1 MLIFSECGS
10 QYRISSWKDFTRL
23 QTISFLRVM
32 SIFLLHFQIN
42 TGIVHLFIQ
51 DGGQHLMVLD
61 ATLQSYRDRASQLNF
76 LYHDEP
82 ALQTESFEN
91 IYLDLSKQS
100 GKCKLAESGLGWK
113 PSGEGETFTLD
124 KSNVGAAQWSRAAK
138 GYELKI
144 LPRTGGV
151 IQLDGF
157 DQEDFERTSKAFKL
171 WYGVNLET
179 REHALRGWNWGKADF
194 GKAELSFNVQN
205 KPAFEI
211 PYSEISNTN
220 LAGRNEVAVEFSLP
234 TDGVSN
240 GTNGQPGSTKNR
252 GKKAGAGKDELVEMR
267 FYIPGTAVKKD
278 QGEEGDEKSADGE
291 EPEEQNAAN
300 LFYETLIDKAEIG
313 EVAGDTFATF
323 PDVLHLTP
331 RGRFDIDMYENSLRL
346 RGKTYDYK
354 IQYQS
359 IKKFF
364 LLPKNDDTH
373 TLITLGLDPPLRQGQ
388 TRYHF
393 LVMQLKLDD
402 EYNLDLNMTDEL
414 LQTRYKDKLQAHY
427 EEPIHQVITKVFR
440 GLSGK
445 KVILP
450 SKDFI
455 RSAQT
460 HCRNG
465 ENNSAPSESFKRIR
479 IRNTN
484 SQSSHHQHSGIKCSI
499 KANEGLLFCLD
510 KSFMFVPKP
519 ATYIQIE
526 NISVITMSRVGGAV
540 STSRTFDITMTLKGG
555 GDHQFININREEQQ
569 PLEEFFKAKNIRFKN
584 EMAEDA
590 SALIAEALDNDELM
604 DSSEDDVAG
613 ANRGSADEDE
623 ESVDEDFQAESES
636 DVAEEYDSAHESSG
650 SGSDAEMEDAN
661 DANGPDEEENNRPKK
676 KVKAEK

>member
-1 MLIFSECGS
+1 M
-10 QYRISSWKDFTRL
+10 YAWK
-23 QTISFLRVM
+23 
-32 SIFLLHFQIN
+32 
-42 TGIVHLFIQ
+42 
-51 DGGQHLMVLD
+51 
-61 ATLQSYRDRASQLNF
+61 A
-76 LYHDEP
+76 
-82 ALQTESFEN
+82 
-91 IYLDLSKQS
+91 

-113 PSGEGETFTLD
+113 PSGGGDTFTLD
-124 KSNVGAAQWSRAAK
+124 KSNIGAAQWSRAAK

-157 DQEDFERTSKAFKL
+157 DQEDLERTSKAFKL
-171 WYGVNLET
+171 WYGVNLEN

-205 KPAFEI
+205 RPAFEI

-234 TDGVSN
+234 TEGAANGV
-240 GTNGQPGSTKNR
+240 NGQPGSTKNR

-267 FYIPGTAVKKD
+267 FYIPGTAVKE
-278 QGEEGDEKSADGE
+278 QAEGDEQSVDGE
-291 EPEEQNAAN
+291 EVEEQNAAN
-300 LFYETLIDKAEIG
+300 LFYETLMDKAEIG

-331 RGRFDIDMYENSLRL
+331 RGRFDIDMYESSLRL

-373 TLITLGLDPPLRQGQ
+373 TLITVGLDPPLRQGQ
-388 TRYHF
+388 TRYPF

-402 EYNLDLNMTDEL
+402 EYHLDLNMTEEL

-445 KVILP
+445 KVIMP

-455 RSAQT
+455 RSATSQ
-460 HCRNG
+460 HRIVNSF
-465 ENNSAPSESFKRIR
+465 SAPSVSMSRLRTESANVKL
-479 IRNTN
+479 
-484 SQSSHHQHSGIKCSI
+484 SHHQHSGVKCSI

-555 GDHQFININREEQQ
+555 GEHQFSNINREEQQ
-569 PLEEFFKAKNIRFKN
+569 PLEDFFKAKNIRFKN
-584 EMAEDA
+584 EMAEDT
-590 SALIAEALDNDELM
+590 SALLAAALDNDELM
-604 DSSEDDVAG
+604 ESSDEDVAG
-613 ANRGSADEDE
+613 AHRGSADEDE

-650 SGSDAEMEDAN
+650 AGSGSDAGMDDAEEEAEEDV
-661 DANGPDEEENNRPKK
+661 DEEARPKK
-676 KVKAEK
+676 KSKVEK

>member
-1 MLIFSECGS
+1 M
-10 QYRISSWKDFTRL
+10 
-23 QTISFLRVM
+23 
-32 SIFLLHFQIN
+32 
-42 TGIVHLFIQ
+42 
-51 DGGQHLMVLD
+51 
-61 ATLQSYRDRASQLNF
+61 
-76 LYHDEP
+76 
-82 ALQTESFEN
+82 ESFEN
-91 IYLDLSKQS
+91 IYLDLSKQP

-113 PSGEGETFTLD
+113 PSGGGDTFTLD
-124 KSNVGAAQWSRAAK
+124 KSNIGAAQWSRAAK

-144 LPRTGGV
+144 LPRAGGV

-171 WYGVNLET
+171 WYGINLEN

-205 KPAFEI
+205 RPAFEI
-211 PYSEISNTN
+211 PYSEITNTN
-220 LAGRNEVAVEFSLP
+220 LAGRNEVAVEFSLS
-234 TDGVSN
+234 TDNGSHGV
-240 GTNGQPGSTKNR
+240 NGQPERTKNY

-278 QGEEGDEKSADGE
+278 QADGDDKSVDGE
-291 EPEEQNAAN
+291 EPEELNAAN
-300 LFYETLIDKAEIG
+300 LFYETLMEKAEIG

-373 TLITLGLDPPLRQGQ
+373 TLITIGLDPPLRQGQ
-388 TRYHF
+388 TRYPF

-445 KVILP
+445 KVIMP
-450 SKDFI
+450 SKDF
-455 RSAQT
+455 T
-460 HCRNG
+460 
-465 ENNSAPSESFKRIR
+465 
-479 IRNTN
+479 
-484 SQSSHHQHSGIKCSI
+484 SHHNHRGIKCSI

-519 ATYIQIE
+519 ATYVQIE

-540 STSRTFDITMTLKGG
+540 SASRTFDITMTLKGG
-555 GDHQFININREEQQ
+555 GEHQFSNINREEQQ
-569 PLEEFFKAKNIRFKN
+569 PLELFFKAKNIRFKN
-584 EMAEDA
+584 EMAEDT
-590 SALIAEALDNDELM
+590 SALIAAALDNDELM
-604 DSSEDDVAG
+604 GSSDEEVDG
-613 ANRGSADEDE
+613 GHRGSADEDE

-650 SGSDAEMEDAN
+650 SGSGSDSDAEMDDAEDEGL
-661 DANGPDEEENNRPKK
+661 DEDLDEQEEERPKK
-676 KVKAEK
+676 KSKIDK